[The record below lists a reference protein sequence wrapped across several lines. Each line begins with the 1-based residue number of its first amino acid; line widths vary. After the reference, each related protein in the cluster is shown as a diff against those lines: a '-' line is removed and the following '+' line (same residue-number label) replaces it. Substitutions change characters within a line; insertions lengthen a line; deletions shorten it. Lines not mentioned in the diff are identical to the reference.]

1 MKLTA
6 SLNSCLRQFD
16 ALACRKLTHCCILG
30 RERRLNRSRGSHGRA
45 RRRGDVSHKTE
56 KTRGKQREIILIQKP
71 FRVFRVFRGSLAT
84 SLEFIIQPRKS
95 RKARKL
101 ICHAQK
107 PALFLLKTPY
117 PVTLLRALR
126 FSCSLVQSPCLF
138 FVSASPQHARDRRA
152 ADAQKPC
159 RFLLIALRIA
169 QHPLQNQ
176 LRILF

>member
-6 SLNSCLRQFD
+6 SPNDYLRQFD
-16 ALACRKLTHCCILG
+16 ADTCRKLTHCCILG
-30 RERRLNRSRGSHGRA
+30 RERRLNR
-45 RRRGDVSHKTE
+45 K
-56 KTRGKQREIILIQKP
+56 KQRNIILIQKP

-152 ADAQKPC
+152 ADAQKPR